1 MRVCARGCR
10 EAQQG
15 GESTRVTPLEKSHR
29 KGPAGTQSAWAGD
42 AEGRERKSCV
52 AEVDVYMCVELAWE
66 GVCVSL

>member
-1 MRVCARGCR
+1 MCACEGVEKRSR
-10 EAQQG
+10 EA
-15 GESTRVTPLEKSHR
+15 SARVTPLEKSHR

-52 AEVDVYMCVELAWE
+52 AGVDVYMCVALAWE